1 MNSGPSFDVVGVYR
15 EHVREGA
22 LLYLPGA
29 GERCVSQ
36 ERNIVTHQKLRFIE
50 ELVGASQ
57 EDIAQGFGCRARNF
71 GVGG

>member
-1 MNSGPSFDVVGVYR
+1 MLLVYTVNMFGK
-15 EHVREGA
+15 ELCSTCLE
-22 LLYLPGA
+22 L

-36 ERNIVTHQKLRFIE
+36 ERNIVRSTCKMHQKLRFIE

-57 EDIAQGFGCRARNF
+57 EDIAQGFGCRARDF